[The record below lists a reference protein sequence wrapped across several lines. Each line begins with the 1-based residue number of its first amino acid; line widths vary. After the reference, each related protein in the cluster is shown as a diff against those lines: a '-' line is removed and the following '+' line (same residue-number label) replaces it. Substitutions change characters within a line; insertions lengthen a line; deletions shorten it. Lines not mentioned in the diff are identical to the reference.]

1 MSENQDERLA
11 AMLYYR
17 WIEGA
22 SPNLVERIIL
32 KAQNVPQTQ
41 KIPLLERGAP
51 NPSQRNLS
59 HREK

>member
-1 MSENQDERLA
+1 MSENQDERLD
-11 AMLYYR
+11 AMLHYR
-17 WIEGA
+17 WLDGA

-41 KIPLLERGAP
+41 KIPLLERGSP